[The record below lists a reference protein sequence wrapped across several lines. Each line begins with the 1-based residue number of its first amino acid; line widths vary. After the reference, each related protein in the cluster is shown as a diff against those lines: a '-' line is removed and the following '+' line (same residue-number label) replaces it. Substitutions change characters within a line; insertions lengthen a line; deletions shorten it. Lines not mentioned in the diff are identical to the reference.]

1 MSEHKLFKKSKV
13 LLNKTRK
20 RIEKVLREYPNLDIN
35 GFDSPY
41 DRSNREAKLLDEHS
55 VNGFLLCEQWLNI
68 VDYNRTF
75 NKRFTS
81 YRYKHLVEK
90 WADFYI
96 SNGIFIVTALAN
108 KIEIKRP
115 SWGINCYLKIS
126 QKSVKVFEKYYF
138 RRDLLPKSIP
148 DPIYLF
154 NPSYF
159 FEKSKKSSDLSVEG
173 GDSSS
178 S

>member
-1 MSEHKLFKKSKV
+1 MSEQKLFKKSKL

-138 RRDLLPKSIP
+138 QRDLLPKSIP